1 MKVVLYI
8 ILIYF
13 ALSLPNSS
21 SINIENLK
29 EKRKQLFDKLFECLN
44 DLGTES
50 FKKIINENK
59 DQKIL
64 DILKNHKVSL
74 TNQDKNTI
82 KECRKQILLDSKNN
96 NLNYDNFINN
106 KVNLKKSKLIVN
118 NK

>member
-1 MKVVLYI
+1 MKVVLFI
-8 ILIYF
+8 ILVYL
-13 ALSLPNSS
+13 ALSVPNKS

-50 FKKIINENK
+50 LKKIINEPK
-59 DQKIL
+59 DQKFF
-64 DILKNHKVSL
+64 DILKNHKASL
-74 TNQDKNTI
+74 SNQDKIAI

-96 NLNYDNFINN
+96 INYDNFINN
-106 KVNLKKSKLIVN
+106 KVNLKRSKIIVK